1 MKYFFKYLFTLIVS
15 CILLFVI
22 GVLAAMFL
30 DNGTITGIDVE
41 TIKSYAMDPI
51 VLGIVGFG
59 ALVITLMFASSA
71 MKGKKDTGEAKVKER
86 GDVKKYYDTNWVSAK
101 ELKTNDKYMFC
112 PYSKLRSLNKVGVPI
127 RAELVG
133 NDIQVNMYN
142 KDFHCLVIG
151 TTGAG
156 KTTQFI
162 NPTIQI
168 YSETSARPSL
178 VITDPK
184 GEIYDLHSAKLKSRG
199 YNLMV
204 FDLKE
209 PFKSTCWN
217 PMTRPYEMH
226 HRALNLESEVKVHQG
241 GHPSKYNLKYSNDD
255 NFKGEWYEFEGMA
268 LGNKEA
274 MRNQVENVR
283 QQLKN
288 EAYEDLKDISIVLCP
303 IEGKDPIWE
312 RGARDM
318 ILGVMMGMLED
329 SENPELGMTKEK
341 FNFFNLAK
349 ICNLKDN
356 DAYNPIKSLTEYFQG
371 RGKLSIATQLAN
383 QVVTNADKTA
393 KSYMGVV
400 TDRMGLFA
408 DTGVCFATSKNEMDF
423 SRFDEEPTALFI
435 KIPDEKTTRHA
446 IATMF
451 ISQLYKILVATANS
465 RGGALKK
472 PVYFL
477 LDEFANMP
485 KIEDFKTVI
494 TVARSRRIFFTLIV
508 QSYSQLTI
516 QYGEEVG
523 NIVKDNCNIHIYIAS
538 NDQGTKEE
546 FSKRCGNI
554 SVETEST
561 TISKGDGSGD
571 EKQQKSKT
579 TSVSLESRPLI
590 YPEELGSLKDEF
602 IVSVLKE
609 NPMKTK
615 FTPSYK
621 ATKVYRLGKAQEE
634 FKVPQVFN
642 EIELYYDIRER
653 NKKVL
658 KNDNNQG
665 HPGGGNFGL
674 I

>member
-1 MKYFFKYLFTLIVS
+1 MKKFFKYLFTLFVCCIV
-15 CILLFVI
+15 LFVVGI
-22 GVLAAMFL
+22 VVAIFL
-30 DNGTITGIDVE
+30 DEGGNISDINVE
-41 TIKSYAMDPI
+41 TIQLYMFDPI
-51 VLGIVGFG
+51 VLGIVGIG
-59 ALVITLMFASSA
+59 AIIITIMFASSA
-71 MKGKKDTGEAKVKER
+71 MNGKKESNSDAKVKER
-86 GDVKKYYDTNWVSAK
+86 GDVKKYYDTHWVSAK
-101 ELKTNDKYMFC
+101 DLRTDSKYMYC
-112 PYSKLRSLNKVGVPI
+112 PYSRLRNLTKVGVPI

-168 YSETSARPSL
+168 FSETSARPSL

-184 GEIYDLHSAKLKSRG
+184 GEIYDTHSAKLKRRG

-241 GHPSKYNLKYSNDD
+241 GHPSKFNLKYSPQD
-255 NFKGEWYEFEGMA
+255 NFRNEWYEFQGMA
-268 LGNKEA
+268 LSSKEA

-288 EAYEDLKDISIVLCP
+288 EAFEDLKDISIVLCP

-318 ILGVMMGMLED
+318 ILGVMVAMLED

-356 DAYNPIKSLTEYFQG
+356 DAYNPIRSLTEYFQG

-465 RGGALKK
+465 RGGKLKK

-477 LDEFANMP
+477 LDGFANMP

-494 TVARSRRIFFTLIV
+494 TVARSRNIFFTLII

-561 TISKGDGSGD
+561 TISKGKEEDS
-571 EKQQKSKT
+571 KSKT

-621 ATKVYRLGKAQEE
+621 ATKVYSLGKATEE
-634 FKVPQVFN
+634 FRVPQVFN

-658 KNDNNQG
+658 KNDNDNG
-665 HPGGGNFGL
+665 NMSGGSFGL

>member
-1 MKYFFKYLFTLIVS
+1 MKKFFKYLFTLFVCCIV
-15 CILLFVI
+15 LFVVGI
-22 GVLAAMFL
+22 VVAIFL
-30 DNGTITGIDVE
+30 DEGGNISDINVE
-41 TIKSYAMDPI
+41 TIQLYMFDPI
-51 VLGIVGFG
+51 VLGIVGIG
-59 ALVITLMFASSA
+59 AIIITIMFASSA
-71 MKGKKDTGEAKVKER
+71 MNGKKESNSDAKVKER
-86 GDVKKYYDTNWVSAK
+86 GDVKKYYDTHWVSAK
-101 ELKTNDKYMFC
+101 DLRTDSKYMYC
-112 PYSKLRSLNKVGVPI
+112 PYSRLRNLTKVGVPI

-168 YSETSARPSL
+168 FSETSARPSL

-184 GEIYDLHSAKLKSRG
+184 GEIYDTHSAKLKRRG

-241 GHPSKYNLKYSNDD
+241 GHPSKFNLKYSPQD
-255 NFKGEWYEFEGMA
+255 NFRNEWYEFQGMA
-268 LGNKEA
+268 LSSKEA

-288 EAYEDLKDISIVLCP
+288 EAFEDLKDISIVLCP

-318 ILGVMMGMLED
+318 ILGVMVAMLED

-356 DAYNPIKSLTEYFQG
+356 DAYNPIRSLTEYFQG

-465 RGGALKK
+465 RGGKLKK

-494 TVARSRRIFFTLIV
+494 TVARSRNIFFTLII

-561 TISKGDGSGD
+561 TISKGKEEDS
-571 EKQQKSKT
+571 KSKT

-621 ATKVYRLGKAQEE
+621 ATKVYSLGKATEE
-634 FKVPQVFN
+634 FRVPQVFN

-658 KNDNNQG
+658 KNDNDNG
-665 HPGGGNFGL
+665 NMSGGSFGL

>member
-1 MKYFFKYLFTLIVS
+1 MKRFFKYIFTLVICCV
-15 CILLFVI
+15 LLAGI
-22 GVLAAMFL
+22 GVVAAMYL
-30 DNGTITGIDVE
+30 DQGSIDNINAE
-41 TIKSYAMDPI
+41 TISAYITSPI
-51 VLGIVGFG
+51 VLGAAG
-59 ALVITLMFASSA
+59 AGAVLVTIMFASSA
-71 MKGKKDTGEAKVKER
+71 MSGKKDDGDAKVKER

-101 ELKTNDKYMFC
+101 ELKTNSKYMYC
-112 PYSKLRSLNKVGVPI
+112 PYSKLRSLNKVGIPI
-127 RAELVG
+127 RAELTG
-133 NDIQVNMYN
+133 NDIQVNMYD
-142 KDFHCLVIG
+142 KDNHCLVIG

-162 NPTIQI
+162 DPTIQI
-168 YSETSARPSL
+168 FSETSARPSL

-184 GEIYDLHSAKLKSRG
+184 GEIYKNHSAKLKRRG
-199 YNLMV
+199 YHLMV

-217 PMTRPYEMH
+217 PMTRPFETH
-226 HRALNLESEVKVHQG
+226 HRALNLESEVVVHKG
-241 GHPSKYNLKYSNDD
+241 GSPAKYNLKYDSRE
-255 NFKGEWYEFEGMA
+255 NFRGEWYEFQGMA
-268 LGNKEA
+268 FSNKNTCL
-274 MRNQVENVR
+274 NQVENVR

-288 EAYEDLKDISIVLCP
+288 EAFEDLKDISIVLCP

-312 RGARDM
+312 RGARDL
-318 ILGVMMGMLED
+318 ILGVMLGMLED

-356 DAYNPIKSLTEYFQG
+356 DAYNPIKSLTDYFQG
-371 RGKLSIATQLAN
+371 RGQLSVATQLAN

-451 ISQLYKILVATANS
+451 ISQLYKILVAKANS
-465 RGGALKK
+465 QEGKLKK
-472 PVYFL
+472 PVFFL

-485 KIEDFKTVI
+485 KIEDFKNII

-516 QYGEEVG
+516 QYGEDVASV
-523 NIVKDNCNIHIYIAS
+523 VKDNCNIHIYIAS

-561 TISKGDGSGD
+561 TISKGKEPDS
-571 EKQQKSKT
+571 KSKT
-579 TSVSLESRPLI
+579 TSVSVESRPLI

-609 NPMKTK
+609 NPIKTK

-621 ATKVYRLGKAQEE
+621 ATKVYSFGEAQEE
-634 FKVPQVFN
+634 FRPPQIFN
-642 EIELYYDIRER
+642 EIELYYDIKER

-658 KNDNNQG
+658 KNENDA
-665 HPGGGNFGL
+665 GGNPNAGTFGL
-674 I
+674 L

>member
-1 MKYFFKYLFTLIVS
+1 MKKFFKYLFTLFVCCIV
-15 CILLFVI
+15 LFVVGI
-22 GVLAAMFL
+22 VVAIFL
-30 DNGTITGIDVE
+30 DEGGNISDINVE
-41 TIKSYAMDPI
+41 TIQLYMLDPI
-51 VLGIVGFG
+51 VLGIVGIG
-59 ALVITLMFASSA
+59 AIIITIMFASSA
-71 MKGKKDTGEAKVKER
+71 MNGKKESNSDAKVKER
-86 GDVKKYYDTNWVSAK
+86 GDVKKYYDTHWVSAK
-101 ELKTNDKYMFC
+101 DLRTDSKYMYC
-112 PYSKLRSLNKVGVPI
+112 PYSRLRNLTKVGVPI

-168 YSETSARPSL
+168 FSETSARPSL

-184 GEIYDLHSAKLKSRG
+184 GEIYDTHSAKLKRRG

-241 GHPSKYNLKYSNDD
+241 GHPSKFNLKYSPQD
-255 NFKGEWYEFEGMA
+255 NFRNEWYEFQGMA
-268 LGNKEA
+268 LSSKEA

-288 EAYEDLKDISIVLCP
+288 EAFEDLKDISIVLCP

-318 ILGVMMGMLED
+318 ILGVMVAMLED

-356 DAYNPIKSLTEYFQG
+356 DAYNPIRSLTEYFQG

-465 RGGALKK
+465 RGGKLKK

-494 TVARSRRIFFTLIV
+494 TVARSRNIFFTLII

-561 TISKGDGSGD
+561 TISKGKEEDS
-571 EKQQKSKT
+571 KSKT

-621 ATKVYRLGKAQEE
+621 ATKVYSLGKATEE
-634 FKVPQVFN
+634 FRVPQVFN

-658 KNDNNQG
+658 KNDNDNG
-665 HPGGGNFGL
+665 NMSGGSFGL

>member
-1 MKYFFKYLFTLIVS
+1 MKKFGKYLFTLLIS
-15 CILLFVI
+15 CIILFIVGVI
-22 GVLAAMFL
+22 LSMFLSGESMTEINVETLKAYSTDAIVLA
-30 DNGTITGIDVE
+30 V
-41 TIKSYAMDPI
+41 
-51 VLGIVGFG
+51 VGVG
-59 ALVITLMFASSA
+59 ALIITIMFASSS
-71 MKGKKDTGEAKVKER
+71 MSGKKDKSDANVKER
-86 GDVKKYYDTNWVSAK
+86 GNVKKYYDTNWVSAK
-101 ELKTNDKYMFC
+101 ELKTNPKYMYC
-112 PYSKLRSLNKVGVPI
+112 SYSHLKNVSKIGVPI
-127 RAELVG
+127 RAELTG

-168 YSETSARPSL
+168 FSETAAKPSL

-184 GEIYDLHSAKLKSRG
+184 GEIYDTHSAKLKKRG
-199 YNLMV
+199 YNIMV

-217 PMTRPYEMH
+217 PMSRPFEFH
-226 HRALNLESEVKVHQG
+226 HRAINLESEVKVHQG
-241 GHPSKYNLKYSNDD
+241 GTPAKYNLKYNTKE
-255 NFKGEWYEFEGMA
+255 NFKHEWYEFEGMA
-268 LGNKEA
+268 FAEKNSV
-274 MRNQVENVR
+274 RNQVENMR

-312 RGARDM
+312 RGARDF
-318 ILGVMMGMLED
+318 ILGVMVAMLED
-329 SENPELGMTKEK
+329 SESPELGMTKEK

-356 DAYNPIKSLTEYFQG
+356 DAYNPIRSLTDYFQG

-383 QVVTNADKTA
+383 QVITNADKTA

-408 DTGVCFATSKNEMDF
+408 DTGVCFATSRNEMDF
-423 SRFDEEPTALFI
+423 SKFDIEPTALFI
-435 KIPDEKTTRHA
+435 KIPDEKTTRHS

-451 ISQLYKILVATANS
+451 ISQLYKILVATANN
-465 RGGALKK
+465 RGGKLKK

-485 KIEDFKTVI
+485 KIEDFKTII
-494 TVARSRRIFFTLIV
+494 TVARSRGIFFTLII

-561 TISKGDGSGD
+561 TISKGKEEDS
-571 EKQQKSKT
+571 KSKT

-621 ATKVYRLGKAQEE
+621 AGKVYYLGKASEE
-634 FKVPQVFN
+634 FRAPQIFN

-658 KNDNNQG
+658 KTSNTDNL
-665 HPGGGNFGL
+665 GGGFGL

>member
-1 MKYFFKYLFTLIVS
+1 MKKFFKYLFTLFVCCIV
-15 CILLFVI
+15 LFVVGI
-22 GVLAAMFL
+22 VVAIFL
-30 DNGTITGIDVE
+30 DEGGNISDINVE
-41 TIKSYAMDPI
+41 TIQLYMFDPI
-51 VLGIVGFG
+51 VLGIVGIG
-59 ALVITLMFASSA
+59 AIIITIMFASSA
-71 MKGKKDTGEAKVKER
+71 MNGKKESNSDAKVKER
-86 GDVKKYYDTNWVSAK
+86 GDVKKYYDTHWVSAK
-101 ELKTNDKYMFC
+101 DLRTDSKYMYC
-112 PYSKLRSLNKVGVPI
+112 PYSRLRNLTKVGVPI

-168 YSETSARPSL
+168 FSETSARPSL

-184 GEIYDLHSAKLKSRG
+184 GEIYDTHSAKLKRRG

-241 GHPSKYNLKYSNDD
+241 GHPSKYNLKYSPQD
-255 NFKGEWYEFEGMA
+255 NFRNEWYEFQGMA
-268 LGNKEA
+268 LSSKEA

-288 EAYEDLKDISIVLCP
+288 EAFEDLKDISIVLCP

-318 ILGVMMGMLED
+318 ILGVMVAMLED

-356 DAYNPIKSLTEYFQG
+356 DAYNPIRSLTEYFQG

-465 RGGALKK
+465 RGGKLKK

-494 TVARSRRIFFTLIV
+494 TVARSRNIFFTLII

-561 TISKGDGSGD
+561 TISKGKEEDS
-571 EKQQKSKT
+571 KSKT

-621 ATKVYRLGKAQEE
+621 ATKVYSLGKATEE
-634 FKVPQVFN
+634 FRVPQVFN

-658 KNDNNQG
+658 KNDNDNG
-665 HPGGGNFGL
+665 NMSGGSFGL

>member
-1 MKYFFKYLFTLIVS
+1 MKKFFKYLFTLFVCCIV
-15 CILLFVI
+15 LFVVGI
-22 GVLAAMFL
+22 VVAIFL
-30 DNGTITGIDVE
+30 DEGGNISDINVE
-41 TIKSYAMDPI
+41 TIQLYMFDPI
-51 VLGIVGFG
+51 VLGIVGIG
-59 ALVITLMFASSA
+59 AIIITIMFASSA
-71 MKGKKDTGEAKVKER
+71 MNGKKESNSDAKVKER
-86 GDVKKYYDTNWVSAK
+86 GDVKKYYDTHWVSAK
-101 ELKTNDKYMFC
+101 DLRTNSKYMYC
-112 PYSKLRSLNKVGVPI
+112 PYSRLRNLTKVGVPI

-168 YSETSARPSL
+168 FSETSARPSL

-184 GEIYDLHSAKLKSRG
+184 GEIYDTHSAKLKRRG

-241 GHPSKYNLKYSNDD
+241 GHPSKFNLKYSPQD
-255 NFKGEWYEFEGMA
+255 NFRNEWYEFQGMA
-268 LGNKEA
+268 LSSKEA

-288 EAYEDLKDISIVLCP
+288 EAFEDLKDISIVLCP

-318 ILGVMMGMLED
+318 ILGVMVAMLED

-356 DAYNPIKSLTEYFQG
+356 DAYNPIRSLTEYFQG

-465 RGGALKK
+465 RGGKLKK

-494 TVARSRRIFFTLIV
+494 TVARSRNIFFTLII

-561 TISKGDGSGD
+561 TISKGKEEDS
-571 EKQQKSKT
+571 KSKT

-621 ATKVYRLGKAQEE
+621 ATKVYSLGKATEE
-634 FKVPQVFN
+634 FRVPQVFN

-658 KNDNNQG
+658 KNDNDNG
-665 HPGGGNFGL
+665 NMSGGSFGL

>member
-1 MKYFFKYLFTLIVS
+1 MKKFFKYLFTLLIS
-15 CILLFVI
+15 CIVLFVVGI
-22 GVLAAMFL
+22 ILSIYF
-30 DNGTITGIDVE
+30 DNGAITEINSE
-41 TIKSYAMDPI
+41 TIQTYMLEPL
-51 VLGIVGFG
+51 VLGLVGVG
-59 ALVITLMFASSA
+59 AVVITIMFASSA
-71 MKGKKDTGEAKVKER
+71 MNGKKESNNDAKVKER
-86 GDVKKYYDTNWVSAK
+86 GDVKKYYDTHWVSAK
-101 ELKTNDKYMFC
+101 DLKTNSKYMYC
-112 PYSKLRSLNKVGVPI
+112 PYSKLRNLTNVGIPI

-133 NDIQVNMYN
+133 NDIQVNMYD
-142 KDFHCLVIG
+142 KDNHCLVIG

-162 NPTIQI
+162 DPTIQI
-168 YSETSARPSL
+168 FSETAARPSM

-184 GEIYDLHSAKLKSRG
+184 GEIYQHHSAKLKRRG
-199 YNLMV
+199 YNIMV

-217 PMTRPYEMH
+217 PMTRPFETH

-241 GHPSKYNLKYSNDD
+241 GHPSKYNLKYSTQD
-255 NFKGEWYEFEGMA
+255 NFRGEWYEFQGMA
-268 LGNKEA
+268 LSSKEA

-288 EAYEDLKDISIVLCP
+288 EAFEDLKDISIVLCP

-318 ILGVMMGMLED
+318 ILGVMVGMLED

-356 DAYNPIKSLTEYFQG
+356 DAYNPIRSLTEYFQG

-451 ISQLYKILVATANS
+451 ISQLYKILVAKANTQD
-465 RGGALKK
+465 GKLKK

-485 KIEDFKTVI
+485 KIEDFKTII

-516 QYGEEVG
+516 QYGEDVSSV
-523 NIVKDNCNIHIYIAS
+523 VKDNCNIHIYIAS
-538 NDQGTKEE
+538 NDQNTKEE

-561 TISKGDGSGD
+561 TISKGKEEDS
-571 EKQQKSKT
+571 KSKT

-609 NPMKTK
+609 NPIKTK

-621 ATKVYRLGKAQEE
+621 ATKVYSFGEAKEDFRP
-634 FKVPQVFN
+634 PQVFN

-653 NKKVL
+653 NRKVL

-665 HPGGGNFGL
+665 NSGGNPFGL

>member
-1 MKYFFKYLFTLIVS
+1 MKKFFKYLFTLFVCCIV
-15 CILLFVI
+15 LFVVGI
-22 GVLAAMFL
+22 VVAIFL
-30 DNGTITGIDVE
+30 DEGGNISDINVE
-41 TIKSYAMDPI
+41 TIQLYMFDPI
-51 VLGIVGFG
+51 VLGIVGIG
-59 ALVITLMFASSA
+59 AIIITIMFASSA
-71 MKGKKDTGEAKVKER
+71 MNGKKESNSDAKVKER
-86 GDVKKYYDTNWVSAK
+86 GDVKKYYDTHWVSAK
-101 ELKTNDKYMFC
+101 DLRTDSKYMYC
-112 PYSKLRSLNKVGVPI
+112 PYSRLRNLTKVGVPI

-168 YSETSARPSL
+168 FSETSARPSL

-184 GEIYDLHSAKLKSRG
+184 GEIYDTHSAKLKRRG

-241 GHPSKYNLKYSNDD
+241 GHPSKFNLKYSPQD
-255 NFKGEWYEFEGMA
+255 NFRNEWYEFQGMA
-268 LGNKEA
+268 LSSKEA

-288 EAYEDLKDISIVLCP
+288 EAFEDLKDISIVLCP

-318 ILGVMMGMLED
+318 ILGVMVAMLED

-356 DAYNPIKSLTEYFQG
+356 DAYNPIRSLTEYFQG

-465 RGGALKK
+465 RGGKLKK

-494 TVARSRRIFFTLIV
+494 TVARSRNIFFTLII

-561 TISKGDGSGD
+561 TISKGKEEDS
-571 EKQQKSKT
+571 KSKT

-621 ATKVYRLGKAQEE
+621 ATKVYSLGKATEE
-634 FKVPQVFN
+634 FRVPQVFN
-642 EIELYYDIRER
+642 EIELYYDIRE
-653 NKKVL
+653 V
-658 KNDNNQG
+658 G
-665 HPGGGNFGL
+665 S
-674 I
+674 

>member
-1 MKYFFKYLFTLIVS
+1 MKKFFKYLFTLFVCCIV
-15 CILLFVI
+15 LFVVGI
-22 GVLAAMFL
+22 VVAIFL
-30 DNGTITGIDVE
+30 DEGGNISDINVE
-41 TIKSYAMDPI
+41 TIQLYMLDPI
-51 VLGIVGFG
+51 VLGIVGIG
-59 ALVITLMFASSA
+59 AIIITIMFASSA
-71 MKGKKDTGEAKVKER
+71 MNGKKESNSDAKVKER
-86 GDVKKYYDTNWVSAK
+86 GDVKKYYDTHWVSAK
-101 ELKTNDKYMFC
+101 DLRTNSKYMYC
-112 PYSKLRSLNKVGVPI
+112 PYSRLRNLTKVGVPI

-168 YSETSARPSL
+168 FSETSARPSL

-184 GEIYDLHSAKLKSRG
+184 GEIYDTHSAKLKKRG

-241 GHPSKYNLKYSNDD
+241 GHPSKFNLKYSPQD
-255 NFKGEWYEFEGMA
+255 NFRNEWYEFQGMA
-268 LGNKEA
+268 LSSKEA

-288 EAYEDLKDISIVLCP
+288 EAFEDLKDISIVLCP

-318 ILGVMMGMLED
+318 ILGVMVAMLED

-356 DAYNPIKSLTEYFQG
+356 DAYNPIRSLTEYFQG

-465 RGGALKK
+465 RGGKLKK

-494 TVARSRRIFFTLIV
+494 TVARSRNIFFTLII

-561 TISKGDGSGD
+561 TISKGKEEDS
-571 EKQQKSKT
+571 KSKT

-621 ATKVYRLGKAQEE
+621 ATKVYSLGKATEE
-634 FKVPQVFN
+634 FRVPQVFN

-658 KNDNNQG
+658 KNDNDNG
-665 HPGGGNFGL
+665 NMSGGSFGL

>member
-1 MKYFFKYLFTLIVS
+1 MKRFVKYIITLAV
-15 CILLFVI
+15 CTVLLFFI
-22 GVLAAMFL
+22 GIIISMIIESGGNFDAMGEI
-30 DNGTITGIDVE
+30 NSE
-41 TIKSYAMDPI
+41 TLKAYSTNSL
-51 VLGIVGFG
+51 VLGIVVVGDII
-59 ALVITLMFASSA
+59 ITLMFASSA
-71 MKGKKDTGEAKVKER
+71 MSAKKDSGSDAKVKER
-86 GDVKKYYDTNWVSAK
+86 GEVKKYYDTHWVAAK
-101 ELKTNDKYMFC
+101 ELKTNPKYMYC
-112 PYSKLRSLNKVGVPI
+112 PYSKLKTLTKVGVPI
-127 RAELVG
+127 RAEMVG

-168 YSETSARPSL
+168 FSETAARPSL

-184 GEIYDLHSAKLKSRG
+184 GEIYDLHSAKLKKRG
-199 YNLMV
+199 YNIMV

-217 PMTRPYEMH
+217 PMTRPYEIH
-226 HRALNLESEVKVHQG
+226 HRALNLEKEVKVHHG
-241 GHPSKYNLKYSNDD
+241 GHPSKYGLKYGNED
-255 NFKGEWYEFEGMA
+255 FRGEWYEFQGMA
-268 LGNKEA
+268 LANKDA
-274 MRNQVENVR
+274 MRNQIENVR

-288 EAYEDLKDISIVLCP
+288 EAFEDLKDISIVLCP

-318 ILGVMMGMLED
+318 ILGVMVAMLED

-465 RGGALKK
+465 RGGKLKK

-494 TVARSRRIFFTLIV
+494 TVARSRNIFFTLII

-538 NDQGTKEE
+538 NDQGTKDE

-561 TISKGDGSGD
+561 TISKGKEEDS
-571 EKQQKSKT
+571 KSKT

-621 ATKVYRLGKAQEE
+621 ASKIYSLGAAKEE
-634 FKVPQVFN
+634 FRVPQVFN
-642 EIELYYDIRER
+642 EVELYYDIRER
-653 NKKVL
+653 NRKIL
-658 KNDNNQG
+658 RNENNST
-665 HPGGGNFGL
+665 GGSPFGL
-674 I
+674 M

>member
-1 MKYFFKYLFTLIVS
+1 MGRFAKWILTVIVCSVLFLLIGIFASMIMEYGLDGLSNIEINADTLKEYLQKPMVFAIVGVGDLIV
-15 CILLFVI
+15 
-22 GVLAAMFL
+22 
-30 DNGTITGIDVE
+30 
-41 TIKSYAMDPI
+41 
-51 VLGIVGFG
+51 
-59 ALVITLMFASSA
+59 TLMFASSSMSA
-71 MKGKKDTGEAKVKER
+71 KKDSNNSDAKVKER

-101 ELKTNDKYMFC
+101 ELKTNPKYMYC
-112 PYSKLRSLNKVGVPI
+112 SYSKLRSLNKVGVPI
-127 RAELVG
+127 RAEMVG

-162 NPTIQI
+162 NPTVQI
-168 YSETSARPSL
+168 YSETNAKPSL

-184 GEIYDLHSAKLKSRG
+184 GEIYDLHSGKLKKRG
-199 YNLMV
+199 YKLMV

-217 PMTRPYEMH
+217 PMTRPFETH
-226 HRALNLESEVKVHQG
+226 HRALNLEKEVKVHHG
-241 GHPSKYNLKYSNDD
+241 GHPSKYGLSHGNED
-255 NFKGEWYEFEGMA
+255 FRGEWYEFEGMA
-268 LGNKEA
+268 LASKEA
-274 MRNQVENVR
+274 MRSQIENVR

-288 EAYEDLKDISIVLCP
+288 EAFEDLKDISIVLCP

-312 RGARDM
+312 RGARDL
-318 ILGVMMGMLED
+318 ILGVMVGMLED
-329 SENPELGMTKEK
+329 SENPELGMTKDK

-356 DAYNPIKSLTEYFQG
+356 DYNPIKSLTEYFQG
-371 RGKLSIATQLAN
+371 RGQLSIATQLAN

-423 SRFDEEPTALFI
+423 SRFDLEPTALFI

-485 KIEDFKTVI
+485 KIEDFKTII

-561 TISKGDGSGD
+561 TISKGKEDDS
-571 EKQQKSKT
+571 KSKT
-579 TSVSLESRPLI
+579 TSVSVESRPLI

-621 ATKVYRLGKAQEE
+621 ATKIYSLGKAPEE
-634 FKVPQVFN
+634 FRVPQVFN
-642 EIELYYDIRER
+642 EVALYYDIRER
-653 NKKVL
+653 NRKVL
-658 KNDNNQG
+658 KNDNNNS
-665 HPGGGNFGL
+665 GGGGSPFGL
-674 I
+674 M